1 MRAPAPGGAEGRGPH
16 MANLIQSLKNA
27 KARHDKRHAVTGYNI
42 TLADS
47 VNQLREQD
55 WDALTA
61 DAGVFLSRRYLR
73 VLEQAGAQNV
83 QQRYA
88 LVYDGETPVAAV
100 AAQSVTVNGTRMMKG
115 KSSSRASALARKAAA
130 LPMQQWEERLLVC
143 GNCMSWGP
151 YGVAFAKGTN
161 VAKAWGGVAEALY
174 RIRKSDRLL
183 GETDFVMVKD
193 IPAAMAQDAQ
203 ALRDFSYKRMDTDP
217 DMVLNLEKY
226 RTYEDYLQSLTSKYR
241 KAAQKLDK
249 DLTEAGYT
257 VETVDVSRLDA
268 ARLHALYMQVHDGAP
283 VRLVT
288 LTDRFFPTMQKVFG
302 AEFRCTVARQGDRVD
317 GFITTLKNGPDAVGY
332 FIGFDR
338 AANAKVPLYFRLLYA
353 AVQDGIALG
362 ARNLSLGRTALEPK
376 AKLGAVAQPLSIWVR
391 HRFQPLNLVVR
402 AVLSNVE
409 HDEPPERNP
418 FK

>member
-1 MRAPAPGGAEGRGPH
+1 
-16 MANLIQSLKNA
+16 MANLLQSLKNA
-27 KARHDKRHAVTGYNI
+27 KSRHDKRHAVTGFGISISDGIRY
-42 TLADS
+42 LPAA
-47 VNQLREQD
+47 D

-61 DAGVFLSRRYLR
+61 GSGVFMSRAYLR
-73 VLEQAGAQNV
+73 VLEEAGAQNV

-88 LVYDGETPVAAV
+88 LVYRGDVPVAAV
-100 AAQSVTVNGTRMMKG
+100 AAQSVTVNGTRVMKG
-115 KSSSRASALARKAAA
+115 KSSSKGSALARKAAS

-151 YGVAFAKGTN
+151 HGVAFRAGENIKE
-161 VAKAWGGVAEALY
+161 VWGGVAEALY
-174 RIRKSDRLL
+174 RIRRADRLL
-183 GETDFVMVKD
+183 GDTDFVMVKD
-193 IPAAMAQDAQ
+193 LPASMAEDAQ
-203 ALRDFSYKRMDTDP
+203 TLRDYSYKRMDTDP

-226 RTYEDYLQSLTSKYR
+226 KTYEDYLQSLNSKYR

-249 DLTEAGYT
+249 DLTAAGYT
-257 VETVDVSRLDA
+257 VETVDVATLDPK
-268 ARLHALYMQVHDGAP
+268 RLHALYMQVHDGAP

-288 LTDRFFPTMQKVFG
+288 LSDRFFPAMQKVFG
-302 AEFRCTVARQGDRVD
+302 ADFRCTVARRGDTVD

-338 AANAKVPLYFRLLYA
+338 QANAKVPLYFRLLYA

-362 ARNLSLGRTALEPK
+362 ARELSLGRTALEPK
-376 AKLGAVAQPLSIWVR
+376 AKLGAVGRPLSLWAR
-391 HRFQPLNLVVR
+391 HRFAPLNLVVR
-402 AVLSNVE
+402 AVLANVE